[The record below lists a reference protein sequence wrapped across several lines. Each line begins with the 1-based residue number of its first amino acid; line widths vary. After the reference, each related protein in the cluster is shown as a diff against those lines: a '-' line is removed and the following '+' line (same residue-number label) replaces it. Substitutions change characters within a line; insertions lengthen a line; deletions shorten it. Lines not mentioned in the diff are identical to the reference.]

1 MSKYS
6 QKSYPLS
13 EVFIAKYF
21 LAKKRIFRD
30 EFNAAA
36 AGAMNG
42 ERTNSKGKGRNGR
55 TKRMREVAS

>member
-13 EVFIAKYF
+13 EVFIAMYF
-21 LAKKRIFRD
+21 LAKQRIFRD
-30 EFNAAA
+30 EFNAA

>member
-13 EVFIAKYF
+13 EVSIAMYF

-30 EFNAAA
+30 EFNAA